1 MTYCKPTQKT
11 FRGKGPTHYID
22 NATVAVAESGNYE
35 LFYGKDIVLLLNAS
49 NNLVVVGAGGILA
62 VLDGLSRRSISKAR
76 AMLEE
81 AGRLQVS
88 ENTKPKE

>member
-11 FRGKGPTHYID
+11 FRGKGPAHYID

-81 AGRLQVS
+81 ERGMYPA
-88 ENTKPKE
+88 TKRKRIR